1 MKIKKLADAFEFMS
15 VIQTIELKEKEMIEL
30 FGFVVYYIHR
40 QRSSMNLNSKKEKIL
55 VAAIDFGTTF
65 SGYAFSFKHEYK
77 EDPMNIKANNS
88 WFAGSMSLVSLKAPT
103 CVLLSPEKQFLAFGF
118 EAEDKYS
125 ELALDEAHQGHYFF
139 KRFKMILAEKKL
151 TRDIQLKDDYGKS
164 CPAKELFAHVIR
176 YLKNHLLETLQTRGT
191 GLDNKDI
198 HWVLT
203 VPAIWIFAC
212 AGIESEQLTICLE
225 PEAASLYCQML
236 PMSRLQ
242 GPDANVALKGNL
254 VGGPA
259 LKEFQD
265 ANKADD
271 LDLHR
276 ELETKKRTIS
286 PKGTGKVT
294 VKVPV
299 SLVQTFE
306 RQTQEKIKDVIQ
318 QGSYVGKMN
327 WVGDKLRMETD
338 VFREMFRECIDS
350 LIDHIRDLLKCKELQ
365 GLNTLIMVGGF
376 SESDIMQ
383 DAFRQAFPDKKI
395 IVPEES
401 GLAVLKG
408 AVLFGHKP
416 QTITERISKY
426 TYGINISPPYVPGE
440 HSPLRKVTIDG
451 VDRVKDVFKKYIE
464 VDQRVKVGEAVTGR
478 HVTIKR
484 NQKEM
489 LLKIFASDQK
499 NPGYVTDDTC
509 EYLGKVVVKLPESEE
524 KLKVEVKMIFG
535 ETELMVEA
543 KEQSTGPG
551 FEKKRVK
558 IFGMKYHLKFQI
570 CISHFTVHSDFGI
583 QEKQRILSHLKL
595 VDFDKYLTLKVNSV
609 KE

>member
-1 MKIKKLADAFEFMS
+1 
-15 VIQTIELKEKEMIEL
+15 
-30 FGFVVYYIHR
+30 
-40 QRSSMNLNSKKEKIL
+40 MNLNSKKEKIL

-203 VPAIWIFAC
+203 VPAIWSDSAKQFMRESAND

-242 GPDANVALKGNL
+242 GPDANVALKGNVSFMMGSKYMIIDLGGGTADITVHERQSDGSLRELHKPCGGPWGGTKIDQSFLSLLIKL

-543 KEQSTGPG
+543 KEQSTG
-551 FEKKRVK
+551 RVYSAY
-558 IFGMKYHLKFQI
+558 F
-570 CISHFTVHSDFGI
+570 DF
-583 QEKQRILSHLKL
+583 L
-595 VDFDKYLTLKVNSV
+595 
-609 KE
+609 